1 MPFLDDACAA
11 VKRWL
16 SLLGITDRVKVEV
29 RKLDAGTC
37 ACTWTNPDYLEALIA
52 FNDPAICGPYDLE
65 EVAAHE
71 VFHIPMG
78 DFRTQPGTRE
88 RSEEE
93 RVVERFSRAFVALW
107 RGTPFANR
115 VALAPTL
122 RAIIGESR
130 KARHRLA
137 GGADMTTPAKPRYA
151 VGDSVAVS
159 GQPHMSGQ
167 ADGIVRIAAVTD
179 VYGVEFAGMSG
190 VHKWYVGDELK
201 SYGDGRERMHI
212 PQDVMDL
219 IMQAGAAAER
229 EDVPDDVKELLRK
242 LVATSMTGETPPSGE
257 GGDAAPAQAETTPG
271 PDEDA
276 PPPAMRASL
285 SEKARKALE
294 DADADAEQ
302 TATLA
307 KKRLALETAATRT
320 ALFDSAPAVFGG
332 GKARRREI
340 YANAPI
346 DEIERFIKS
355 QSEERSG
362 HNPDDFK
369 ARSSNEQHREPPT
382 GSSKTVL
389 KKNDGGLVVR
399 SGGN

>member
-1 MPFLDDACAA
+1 MAFLDDACAA
-11 VKRWL
+11 VRRWL

-29 RKLDAGTC
+29 GKLEPHVC
-37 ACTWTNPDYLEALIA
+37 ASTWTNPDYLEALIV
-52 FNDPAICGPYDLE
+52 FNDPAVSGPYDLE

-71 VFHIPMG
+71 VFHIPMAG
-78 DFRTQPGTRE
+78 FQTKSGTRE

-294 DADADAEQ
+294 AADRDAEQ
-302 TATLA
+302 IAELA
-307 KKRLALETAATRT
+307 KKRVGLETAATRN
-320 ALFDSAPAVFGG
+320 ALFDSAPDVFGG
-332 GKARRREI
+332 GKAKRREI
-340 YANAPI
+340 YAAAPI

-355 QSEERSG
+355 QREERPST
-362 HNPDDFK
+362 NPDDYK
-369 ARSSNEQHREPPT
+369 ARAGHDPHREPPT
-382 GSSKTVL
+382 GAAKKTL
-389 KKNDGGLVVR
+389 PKNDGGLVVR
-399 SGGN
+399 GGGN

>member
-1 MPFLDDACAA
+1 MAFLDDACAA

-88 RSEEE
+88 RSAEE
-93 RVVERFSRAFVALW
+93 RAVERFSRAFVALW
-107 RGTPFANR
+107 RGTAPAAR
-115 VALAPTL
+115 VSLAPKL
-122 RAIIGESR
+122 RAMIASSPR
-130 KARHRLA
+130 AR
-137 GGADMTTPAKPRYA
+137 
-151 VGDSVAVS
+151 
-159 GQPHMSGQ
+159 Q
-167 ADGIVRIAAVTD
+167 RIAAKRRESMPEELMTLLMS
-179 VYGVEFAGMSG
+179 AG
-190 VHKWYVGDELK
+190 EA
-201 SYGDGRERMHI
+201 
-212 PQDVMDL
+212 
-219 IMQAGAAAER
+219 AGR
-229 EDVPDDVKELLRK
+229 EDVPEDVKELLRK
-242 LVATSMTGETPPSGE
+242 LAAAAVTGEAPPAGE
-257 GGDAAPAQAETTPG
+257 AG
-271 PDEDA
+271 DA
-276 PPPAMRASL
+276 PPEAEAEPKPEDEPPPPAARAGL
-285 SEKARKALE
+285 SAKARKALE

-382 GSSKTVL
+382 GNSKTTL